1 MIEAILKYTFM
12 QNAFYASILA
22 SIICGII
29 GTIVV
34 EKKLVMMSGGIA
46 HTAFG
51 GIGLGYFLGIE
62 PMIGALFFTG
72 VSSVL
77 ITSIK
82 RKTNTNPDTVIGI
95 LWSVGMALGIL
106 FIFITPGY
114 PPDMTSYLFGDI
126 LTATRFDIWMILIL
140 VIFITFSIFA
150 FFNKWRS
157 FLFDDEFTFVIG
169 INTVFME
176 YFMFFL
182 IALTVVALIRVVGI
196 ILVISLLTVPTAIA
210 KFFTYDLK
218 KIMFL
223 SSIIGMLFSIS
234 GLTLSYYLNIPSGAM
249 IILLSGGAFFITAIL
264 RRNKK
269 IT

>member
-1 MIEAILKYTFM
+1 MIEALFKYTFL
-12 QNAFYASILA
+12 QNAFYTAILA
-22 SIICGII
+22 SIGCGII

-51 GIGLGYFLGIE
+51 GIGFGYWLGIE
-62 PMIGALFFTG
+62 PMIGALMFTG
-72 VSSVL
+72 ASSIL

-82 RKTNTNPDTVIGI
+82 RKTNTNPDTIIGI

-106 FIFITPGY
+106 FIYITPGY

-126 LTATRFDIWMILIL
+126 LTVTRFDVFMILTL
-140 VIFITFSIFA
+140 VIFITISIFA
-150 FFNKWRS
+150 FFSKWQS
-157 FLFDDEFTFVIG
+157 FLFDDEFSFVIG
-169 INTVFME
+169 INTAFME

-196 ILVISLLTVPTAIA
+196 ILVISLLTVPPAIA

-218 KIMFL
+218 KIML
-223 SSIIGMLFSIS
+223 ISSLIGMIFSIS
-234 GLTLSYYLNIPSGAM
+234 GLTLSYYFNIPSGAM
-249 IILLSGGAFFITAIL
+249 IILLTGAVFFLTALIK
-264 RRNKK
+264 RNKSSN
-269 IT
+269 